1 MCVVAHPSAA
11 PSTGLKVSM
20 RLTRVLLLLPVLASI
35 PQSASAQSFFEEL
48 FGIGR
53 AAKPPVPP
61 RGVPTTPVSP
71 PPGAPNE
78 GPPAVSDAPKAPPVP
93 RQPVVL
99 KAPAEDNVMGQDLM
113 LNGLTGSLKLE
124 KSGAGTTARITL
136 PGNKISQPV
145 ESCKVPL
152 NGGAPVAVSTEG
164 RPEGVAR
171 FEVAGGECPLR
182 FDVLEGAVM
191 VRALSGSVC
200 TFAAAD
206 CAATPTGLWG
216 PAAPSLIPRAGEFE
230 GARGGADR
238 AVRENYKLMSQ
249 RLKGQDLRPVVT
261 EQAAFSS
268 DREQFCRTYAREG
281 AHGFCNLRFTEARA
295 LALATRL
302 GINTSTAT
310 PSASASPPR
319 PRRKPTVE
327 GMNPDAGG
335 SPFVDQ

>member
-1 MCVVAHPSAA
+1 
-11 PSTGLKVSM
+11 M
-20 RLTRVLLLLPVLASI
+20 RLTRVLLLLPVLASV

-61 RGVPTTPVSP
+61 RGVPGTPVGP
-71 PPGAPNE
+71 PPGAPGE
-78 GPPAVSDAPKAPPVP
+78 APPPAAETPRAPPVP

-99 KAPAEDNVMGQDLM
+99 KAPSEDNVMGQELL

-136 PGNKISQPV
+136 PGTKISQPV
-145 ESCKVPL
+145 ETCKVPL
-152 NGGAPVAVSTEG
+152 NGGSPVAVSSEG

-171 FEVAGGECPLR
+171 FEIAGGECPLR
-182 FDVLEGAVM
+182 FEILDGAVL
-191 VRALSGSVC
+191 VKPLAGAVC

-206 CAATPTGLWG
+206 CATTPTGLWG
-216 PAAPSLIPRAGEFE
+216 PAAASLIPRAGEFE

-249 RLKGQDLRPVVT
+249 RLRGQDLRPVVT

-268 DREQFCRTYAREG
+268 DREQLCRTYAREG

-302 GINTSTAT
+302 GVTVSTAT
-310 PSASASPPR
+310 PSASAAAPPR
-319 PRRKPTVE
+319 PRRKPPVE

-335 SPFVDQ
+335 SPFVEP

>member
-1 MCVVAHPSAA
+1 
-11 PSTGLKVSM
+11 M
-20 RLTRVLLLLPVLASI
+20 RPTRVLLLLPVLAFV
-35 PQSASAQSFFEEL
+35 PQPASAQSFFEEL

-61 RGVPTTPVSP
+61 RGVPGVPTAP
-71 PPGAPNE
+71 PPGAPGE
-78 GPPAVSDAPKAPPVP
+78 APPPAAEVPKAPPVP

-99 KAPAEDNVMGQDLM
+99 KAPAEDNVTGQELM

-124 KSGAGTTARITL
+124 KAGAGTTARITL

-145 ESCKVPL
+145 EACKVPL
-152 NGGAPVAVSTEG
+152 NGGAPVALSSEG
-164 RPEGVAR
+164 RPEGVGR
-171 FEVAGGECPLR
+171 FEVAGGACPLR
-182 FDVLEGAVM
+182 LDVLDGAVL
-191 VRALSGSVC
+191 VRTLSGAVC

-206 CAATPTGLWG
+206 CATTPTGLWG
-216 PAAPSLIPRAGEFE
+216 PAAATLIPRAGEFE

-238 AVRENYKLMSQ
+238 AVRENYKLISQ
-249 RLKGQDLRPVVT
+249 RVRGADLRPVVT

-268 DREQFCRTYAREG
+268 DREQLCRTYAREG

-302 GINTSTAT
+302 GVNTSVAT
-310 PSASASPPR
+310 PSASAAPPR
-319 PRRKPTVE
+319 PRRKAPVE

-335 SPFVDQ
+335 APFTEQ

>member
-1 MCVVAHPSAA
+1 
-11 PSTGLKVSM
+11 M
-20 RLTRVLLLLPVLASI
+20 RPTRVLLLLPLLVPV
-35 PQSASAQSFFEEL
+35 PQAACAQSFFEEL

-61 RGVPTTPVSP
+61 RGVPTAPTAP
-71 PPGAPNE
+71 PPGEAP
-78 GPPAVSDAPKAPPVP
+78 PPAAEVPKAPPVP

-99 KAPAEDNVMGQDLM
+99 KAPSEDNVMGQELL

-145 ESCKVPL
+145 EACKVPL
-152 NGGAPVAVSTEG
+152 NGGAPVALSAEG
-164 RPEGVAR
+164 RPEGVGR
-171 FEVAGGECPLR
+171 FELAGGECPLR
-182 FDVLEGAVM
+182 FDVVDGAVL
-191 VRALSGSVC
+191 VRPLGASVC
-200 TFAAAD
+200 SFAAAD
-206 CAATPTGLWG
+206 CATTPTGLWG
-216 PAAPSLIPRAGEFE
+216 PAAAALIPRAGEFE

-249 RLKGQDLRPVVT
+249 RLRGPELRPVVT

-268 DREQFCRTYAREG
+268 DREQLCRTYAREG

-302 GINTSTAT
+302 GVSVTAAT
-310 PSASASPPR
+310 PSAAAAPPR
-319 PRRKPTVE
+319 PRRKPPVE

-335 SPFVDQ
+335 SPFVEP

>member
-1 MCVVAHPSAA
+1 
-11 PSTGLKVSM
+11 M
-20 RLTRVLLLLPVLASI
+20 RLSRVLLLPLLLPPVLASV
-35 PQSASAQSFFEEL
+35 PQPAAAQSFFEEL

-61 RGVPTTPVSP
+61 RGVPSAPVAP
-71 PPGAPNE
+71 PPGEAP
-78 GPPAVSDAPKAPPVP
+78 PPAAEVPKAPPVP

-99 KAPAEDNVMGQDLM
+99 KAPAEDNVMGQDLQ

-145 ESCKVPL
+145 EACKVPL
-152 NGGAPVAVSTEG
+152 NGGAPVAMSAEG
-164 RPEGVAR
+164 RPEGVGR

-182 FDVLEGAVM
+182 LDVLDGAVL

-206 CAATPTGLWG
+206 CATTPTGLWG
-216 PAAPSLIPRAGEFE
+216 PPAASLIPRAGEFE

-268 DREQFCRTYAREG
+268 DREQLCRTYAREG

-302 GINTSTAT
+302 GVNTSTAAPT
-310 PSASASPPR
+310 AAATTPR
-319 PRRKPTVE
+319 PRRKPPVE

-335 SPFVDQ
+335 SPFVEQ